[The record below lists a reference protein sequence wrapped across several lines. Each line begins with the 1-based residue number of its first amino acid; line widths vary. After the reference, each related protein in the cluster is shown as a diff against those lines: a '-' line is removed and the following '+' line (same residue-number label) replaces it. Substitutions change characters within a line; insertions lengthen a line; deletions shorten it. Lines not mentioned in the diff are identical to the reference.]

1 MDQVTVQPSPTK
13 APLPRRWRPSTFAR
27 SLATDGFSATTSL
40 MPRVYGTE
48 PGSQPRSLW
57 PGTLPSSHGQRMI
70 RTAKRYAF
78 ATSARNKAH
87 LVLRIHVI
95 ISVDCFVTDPEDTGG
110 QLNLDRAELRG
121 VARRPARGSPKN
133 FLLDMKS
140 LLSFRALRAAVAEF
154 QRDDALGLAAQLA
167 FYLIFALFPFLL
179 VLVSLMGTFSSPEL
193 AEQVLGY
200 FREVTPEQVYG
211 IIESYLS
218 DIIAG
223 NRPAPG
229 LFSVGL
235 VIALWSAS
243 GAFAALIDALNKAYD
258 VEETRPFWKVRG
270 IALLMTL
277 GLSVMIIVGVLLLVA
292 GPPIG
297 RGIADLLGL
306 GEVFTLVWNVVQW
319 PVALSLMVFAVA
331 LLYYFAPDAGQ
342 PFRWITPGGL
352 IGVLLW
358 VLASVIFRFYVS
370 NFGSYD
376 ATYGSIGAVIVLLLY
391 LYISSLTILL
401 GAELNATLV
410 RLKEEISG
418 EQVLDA
424 EPAGEKPDILEEN
437 QQGAR
442 D

>member
-1 MDQVTVQPSPTK
+1 M
-13 APLPRRWRPSTFAR
+13 
-27 SLATDGFSATTSL
+27 TDSGDK
-40 MPRVYGTE
+40 GE
-48 PGSQPRSLW
+48 
-57 PGTLPSSHGQRMI
+57 
-70 RTAKRYAF
+70 
-78 ATSARNKAH
+78 
-87 LVLRIHVI
+87 
-95 ISVDCFVTDPEDTGG
+95 
-110 QLNLDRAELRG
+110 QLNLDRTELQA
-121 VARRPARGSPKN
+121 VARRPARGSFKN
-133 FLLDMKS
+133 FFLDMKS
-140 LLSFRALRAAVAEF
+140 LLSVRALKAAIAEF

-167 FYLIFALFPFLL
+167 FYLILALFPFLL
-179 VLVSLMGTFSSPEL
+179 VLVSLMGTFSSPGL
-193 AEQVLGY
+193 AGEVLAY
-200 FREVTPEQVYG
+200 FREVTPDQVYG

-229 LFSVGL
+229 LFSVGI
-235 VIALWSAS
+235 VITLWSAS
-243 GAFAALIDALNKAYD
+243 GAFAALINALNKAYD

-277 GLSVMIIVGVLLLVA
+277 GLSVMIIISILLLVA

-297 RGIADLLGL
+297 RGLADLLGL
-306 GEVFTLVWNVVQW
+306 GDVFTLVWNVVQW
-319 PVALSLMVFAVA
+319 PVALSLMVFSVA
-331 LLYYFAPDAGQ
+331 LLYYFAPDANQ

-358 VLASVIFRFYVS
+358 VLASVVFRFYVS

-391 LYISSLTILL
+391 LYITSLTILF

-424 EPAGEKPDILEEN
+424 EPAGEKPDILEES
-437 QQGAR
+437 QQDIR

>member
-1 MDQVTVQPSPTK
+1 
-13 APLPRRWRPSTFAR
+13 
-27 SLATDGFSATTSL
+27 
-40 MPRVYGTE
+40 
-48 PGSQPRSLW
+48 
-57 PGTLPSSHGQRMI
+57 
-70 RTAKRYAF
+70 
-78 ATSARNKAH
+78 
-87 LVLRIHVI
+87 
-95 ISVDCFVTDPEDTGG
+95 
-110 QLNLDRAELRG
+110 
-121 VARRPARGSPKN
+121 
-133 FLLDMKS
+133 MKS

-167 FYLIFALFPFLL
+167 FYLILALFPFLL

-193 AEQVLGY
+193 ADQVLGY
-200 FREVTPEQVYG
+200 FREVTPQQVYE
-211 IIESYLS
+211 IIDSYLH

-243 GAFAALIDALNKAYD
+243 GAFAALINALNKAYD

-319 PVALSLMVFAVA
+319 PVALSLMVITVA

-391 LYISSLTILL
+391 LYISSLTILF

-437 QQGAR
+437 QQGVR

>member
-1 MDQVTVQPSPTK
+1 M
-13 APLPRRWRPSTFAR
+13 
-27 SLATDGFSATTSL
+27 TDS
-40 MPRVYGTE
+40 
-48 PGSQPRSLW
+48 
-57 PGTLPSSHGQRMI
+57 
-70 RTAKRYAF
+70 
-78 ATSARNKAH
+78 
-87 LVLRIHVI
+87 
-95 ISVDCFVTDPEDTGG
+95 EDKGE
-110 QLNLDRAELRG
+110 QLNLNRAELRG

-133 FLLDMKS
+133 FLLDMKN
-140 LLSFRALRAAVAEF
+140 LLSVRALRTAVAEF

-167 FYLIFALFPFLL
+167 FYLILALFPFLL

-193 AEQVLGY
+193 ADQVLGY
-200 FREVTPEQVYG
+200 FREVTPQQVYE
-211 IIESYLS
+211 IIDSYLH

-243 GAFAALIDALNKAYD
+243 GAFAALINALNRAYD

-277 GLSVMIIVGVLLLVA
+277 GLSVMIMIGVLLLVA

-342 PFRWITPGGL
+342 PFRWITPGGV

-391 LYISSLTILL
+391 LYISSLTILF

-410 RLKEEISG
+410 RLKEESSG

-424 EPAGEKPDILEEN
+424 EPAGEKPEILEKN
-437 QQGAR
+437 QQGVR

>member
-1 MDQVTVQPSPTK
+1 M
-13 APLPRRWRPSTFAR
+13 R
-27 SLATDGFSATTSL
+27 
-40 MPRVYGTE
+40 
-48 PGSQPRSLW
+48 GS
-57 PGTLPSSHGQRMI
+57 
-70 RTAKRYAF
+70 
-78 ATSARNKAH
+78 
-87 LVLRIHVI
+87 
-95 ISVDCFVTDPEDTGG
+95 EDKGE
-110 QLNLDRAELRG
+110 QLNLDRAELRA
-121 VARRPARGSPKN
+121 VAKRPAEGSFKN
-133 FLLDMKS
+133 FFLDMKS
-140 LLSFRALRAAVAEF
+140 LLSVRALKAAVFEF

-167 FYLIFALFPFLL
+167 FYLILALFPFLL
-179 VLVSLMGTFSSPEL
+179 VLVSLMGTFSSPQL
-193 AEQVLGY
+193 AGEVFGY
-200 FREVTPEQVYG
+200 FREVTPDQVYG
-211 IIESYLS
+211 IVESYLS

-235 VIALWSAS
+235 VLTLWSAS
-243 GAFAALIDALNKAYD
+243 GAFAALIAALNKAYD

-270 IALLMTL
+270 IA
-277 GLSVMIIVGVLLLVA
+277 
-292 GPPIG
+292 
-297 RGIADLLGL
+297 DLFGL
-306 GEVFTLVWNVVQW
+306 GEVFTLIWNVVQW
-319 PVALSLMVFAVA
+319 PVALSLMVFTVA
-331 LLYYFAPDAGQ
+331 LLYYFAPDAEQ

-391 LYISSLTILL
+391 LYISSLTILF

-424 EPAGEKPDILEEN
+424 EPAGAKPDILEEH
-437 QQGAR
+437 QQDVR